1 MYCYNCCAN
10 VSSLLFPVCLVANGR
25 RPRATMYI
33 SSINFHSSSLCITN
47 NSFISISII
56 LFFIFP
62 PTFRA
67 RNDCLSWSWSRT
79 CISLCEGTFSLLLWD
94 VWPEYPSECAFF
106 HSNRSILHY
115 VFNTSYPT
123 ECCFLSFKSIHPSLC
138 IQHILPYCVCGMR
151 TAEGRSM
158 LLDLLSFIRFN
169 HQYAFMTSYLSV
181 AGAAVRML
189 LNVLLFK

>member
-1 MYCYNCCAN
+1 MCGFALLRF
-10 VSSLLFPVCLVANGR
+10 SFSL
-25 RPRATMYI
+25 I
-33 SSINFHSSSLCITN
+33 SS
-47 NSFISISII
+47 SFLS
-56 LFFIFP
+56 
-62 PTFRA
+62 TFQQPG
-67 RNDCLSWSWSRT
+67 LS
-79 CISLCEGTFSLLLWD
+79 ISLCEGTFSLLLWD
-94 VWPEYPSECAFF
+94 VWPEYPTECAFF

-169 HQYAFMTSYLSV
+169 HQYAFMTST
-181 AGAAVRML
+181 
-189 LNVLLFK
+189 